1 MPRANDFTRK
11 IKAAA
16 HLRAGGK
23 CEGVECGAKL
33 KTGEGE
39 VDHKIEAHD
48 GGDATLENAQV
59 LCAVCHKAKTAA
71 YVKRIRKAERVR
83 DKVSGALTS
92 KNPLPASKGFTPAL
106 PQAKARKPLT
116 KQLPPR
122 RSLYA

>member
-1 MPRANDFTRK
+1 MARANDFSRK

-23 CEGVECGAKL
+23 CEGEGCGAKL

-39 VDHKIEAHD
+39 VDHRIEAND
-48 GGDATLENAQV
+48 GGEATLENAQV
-59 LCAVCHKAKTAA
+59 LCTVCHTAKTAA
-71 YVKRIRKAERVR
+71 YVKRLRKAERVR
-83 DKVSGALTS
+83 DKASGALTS
-92 KNPLPASKGFTPAL
+92 KNPLPASKGFTPAP

-116 KQLPPR
+116 KTLPPR